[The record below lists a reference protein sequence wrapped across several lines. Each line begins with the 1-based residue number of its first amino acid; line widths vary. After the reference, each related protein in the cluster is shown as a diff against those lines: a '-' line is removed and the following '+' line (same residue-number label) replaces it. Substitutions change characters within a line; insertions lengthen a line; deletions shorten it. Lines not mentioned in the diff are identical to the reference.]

1 MGSPVIVA
9 TPQSTVEECMRLMTA
24 HRIRH
29 LPVVDHD
36 QVVGIVSIGDLV
48 KWIISA
54 QEETINRLQDYITG
68 KYPG

>member
-1 MGSPVIVA
+1 MA
-9 TPQSTVEECMRLMTA
+9 LMTA

-29 LPVVDHD
+29 LPVMRGQ

-54 QEETINRLQDYITG
+54 QEETIRHLEHYITG
-68 KYPG
+68 IPSELVPSPHGRS